1 MSNYTADIMLQSV
14 TKEVKSKAAECKVCN
29 LFLRGGLSQRR
40 PVSISQI
47 WLNPRRSIMKRN
59 MRKLSS
65 ASERHEEEK
74 VSMRLACVSYVIT
87 KSDGTLDGPSS
98 TRRNSLQQ
106 QQRKCQMMAYLR
118 EFSWFNDV
126 RNTRAHVRSPAIGPA
141 GALSLTP

>member
-1 MSNYTADIMLQSV
+1 
-14 TKEVKSKAAECKVCN
+14 
-29 LFLRGGLSQRR
+29 
-40 PVSISQI
+40 
-47 WLNPRRSIMKRN
+47 MKRN

-87 KSDGTLDGPSS
+87 KSDGTLDGPSF
-98 TRRNSLQQ
+98 TRRNSLRQ

-126 RNTRAHVRSPAIGPA
+126 TRAHVRSPAIGPA
-141 GALSLTP
+141 AALSLTP